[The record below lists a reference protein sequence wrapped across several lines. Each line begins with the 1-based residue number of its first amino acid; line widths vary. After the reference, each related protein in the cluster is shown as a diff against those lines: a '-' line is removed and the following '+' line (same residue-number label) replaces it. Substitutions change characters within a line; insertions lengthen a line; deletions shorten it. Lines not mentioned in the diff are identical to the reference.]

1 MRIRNPAWRP
11 LKTAKDCGGVNITG
25 VLGPAVAGLN
35 SKDVNS
41 EVDTG
46 LMSGEEG
53 ILFEEGRSAVVG
65 TAAESMTD
73 NDPVPPLTFFFSSAV
88 LLPLSRSSSSSMLT
102 ISATKISSSSS
113 VLRSSL

>member
-1 MRIRNPAWRP
+1 MRIRNPAWRS
-11 LKTAKDCGGVNITG
+11 LKTAKDWGGVNITE

-35 SKDVNS
+35 SNDVNS

-46 LMSGEEG
+46 LMSGEVG
-53 ILFEEGRSAVVG
+53 ILFEVGRSAVVG
-65 TAAESMTD
+65 TAESTAD
-73 NDPVPPLTFFFSSAV
+73 DDPGPPLTLFLSSAV
-88 LLPLSRSSSSSMLT
+88 LPLSRSSSSSSMLT